1 MKKKYGDGQ
10 NYMRDFTADFTGTD
24 IYIGGKS
31 FPKGYFTVAALNYE
45 EDVVEDILYTA
56 QTILKMLTL
65 LQNVYFDPDLFTETG
80 TAVRKISKI
89 LSEHEPFCYLDTKE
103 EQGLLEDIFIPATTT
118 AFRAYFCVMGKLES
132 LSNPTAADL
141 SENEQLALEVGKA
154 LHRTVYDLLNSYHY
168 FCHDICTFA
177 NAIYNLE
184 RLELQDLE
192 QRNVASFA
200 QTCHHFFSNEENMKE
215 LFLVQPFH
223 GVAGFSLS
231 SVTKMEIVVV
241 PNPKKPGEMMFARR
255 YGFRRLMDF
264 LVSDFFEGLQ
274 AGHAPKQ
281 CEICKKYFLTTDGRH
296 QRYCTGYAP
305 NDPKHR
311 TCQAVAARMGRKERE
326 KAADHPVK
334 AVCETRCNTIDHH
347 LRSGKI
353 DKEFAAAAKRIARNR
368 KNRAISDNQYF
379 LEQYN
384 EEMTQEAIY
393 AETERVLGRPP
404 QPQKESL

>member
-1 MKKKYGDGQ
+1 
-10 NYMRDFTADFTGTD
+10 
-24 IYIGGKS
+24 
-31 FPKGYFTVAALNYE
+31 
-45 EDVVEDILYTA
+45 
-56 QTILKMLTL
+56 
-65 LQNVYFDPDLFTETG
+65 
-80 TAVRKISKI
+80 
-89 LSEHEPFCYLDTKE
+89 
-103 EQGLLEDIFIPATTT
+103 
-118 AFRAYFCVMGKLES
+118 MGKLES

-184 RLELQDLE
+184 RLELRDLE
-192 QRNVASFA
+192 QRNVANFA
-200 QTCHHFFSNEENMKE
+200 QACHHFFSNEENMQE

-305 NDPKHR
+305 HDPKHR

-326 KAADHPVK
+326 KAADRPVK

-347 LRSGKI
+347 LREHKL
-353 DKEFAAAAKRIARNR
+353 DKEFADTAKRIARNK
-368 KNRAISDNQYF
+368 KNRALRDNEYFQQQY
-379 LEQYN
+379 
-384 EEMTQEAIY
+384 
-393 AETERVLGRPP
+393 
-404 QPQKESL
+404 S